1 MAPYTGETSLM
12 EERKEMMQEEG
23 IWDMTVT
30 AVATEKRTTTTTGG
44 GEGGGEGGGG
54 GPGGEEWWG
63 TGENGF
69 MDMQE
74 NGENTAYELNH
85 RIVDLKEEVRGRSIE
100 KYLTI

>member
-1 MAPYTGETSLM
+1 M

-30 AVATEKRTTTTTGG
+30 PITTEKKTTTTTGG
-44 GEGGGEGGGG
+44 GEGGGD
-54 GPGGEEWWG
+54 GPGGEDWWG

-74 NGENTAYELNH
+74 NGENTAYELTH
-85 RIVDLKEEVRGRSIE
+85 RIVDMKEEVRGRRKKKKRGRE
-100 KYLTI
+100 HF